1 MRSVKYM
8 SKLTQTFKGQ
18 IKRETDKA
26 LQVTVIGDEIF
37 DTWIPKSAI
46 NKNFMPSDYL
56 LNESVQ
62 EFNIMEW
69 FVKMKANEKKD
80 EVQTKTEFLGTAQ
93 RISTEKAEEPIPR
106 IPDTIYGKLPPNKP
120 APEIK
125 TQTVIIPAQP
135 DHRPYF
141 PNMTIFELRDYHL
154 RENNGAIR
162 GHIENII
169 MAKIREDLL
178 SGILEQLQCLDRL
191 MRMMMEEKK

>member
-1 MRSVKYM
+1 M

-80 EVQTKTEFLGTAQ
+80 EIQTKTEFLGVAQ
-93 RISTEKAEEPIPR
+93 KISTDAADEEIPR
-106 IPDTIYGKLPPNKP
+106 IPDTVYGKLPPNKP
-120 APEIK
+120 APEI
-125 TQTVIIPAQP
+125 VINIPAQP
-135 DHRPYF
+135 EQRPYF
-141 PNMTIFELRDYHL
+141 PAMTIFELRDYHL

-191 MRMMMEEKK
+191 MRMMMEVEIK